1 MNKIFKILATT
12 AALAAIIPLSV
23 YADSATSTPTPSA
36 SKETTKME
44 HNFAGKN
51 GFGGGFAK
59 KQISADLLKKLN
71 LDEKTFQDKMKK
83 GETLAQIAQDQG
95 LSRDDLKALLTTDFN
110 QELDK
115 QKADFAANLD
125 ALVDGKGKTG
135 VFGGDPGER
144 GDHGPKGSNRMGISL
159 DTSGIATLLGM
170 TNEELKTALTS
181 GKSLADVAT
190 EKGVDVQKLIDLQVA
205 SLLKGSDQDLKDGK
219 ITQADYDK
227 RKTEFTNM
235 ATKIINGKHNA
246 KDNNFK
252 NHKTTVPKTNSNAQ
266 PTAAPTVQ
274 S

>member
-1 MNKIFKILATT
+1 MQKIFKILATT

-23 YADSATSTPTPSA
+23 YADSATSTPAPNT
-36 SKETTKME
+36 SKDTTKIE
-44 HNFAGKN
+44 HNFA
-51 GFGGGFAK
+51 GGFAK

-71 LDEKTFQDKMKK
+71 LDEKTFQDKVKK

-95 LSRDDLKALLTTDFN
+95 LSRDALKALLTTDFN
-110 QELDK
+110 QKLDK

-125 ALVDGKGKTG
+125 ALVDGKGKAG
-135 VFGGDPGER
+135 LFGGDSGEK
-144 GDHGPKGSNRMGISL
+144 GVHGPKVGNRIGFSL
-159 DTSGIATLLGM
+159 DTSGIATLLGI

-227 RKTEFTNM
+227 RKAEFTNM
-235 ATKIINGKHNA
+235 ATKIINNKHNA
-246 KDNNFK
+246 KD
-252 NHKTTVPKTNSNAQ
+252 HKTNSNVQ